1 MLEAHGVGKTYGGV
15 VALAGAD
22 FAVRAGSVHA
32 LLGENGAGKS
42 TLVKIIAGALA
53 PDEGT
58 LRLDGEEVRFATTAE
73 AVRHG
78 VAVVSQELNVFPDLD
93 VLANL
98 FTLREPRR
106 GPFVDRAAMA
116 ERARPVMEE
125 LGLDVTLRT
134 PVAELSLAQRQL
146 VEIGKALLTEPR
158 ILILDEPTS
167 ALGAA
172 STETL
177 LEILASCAT
186 ARSASSSSLTS
197 SRT

>member
-1 MLEAHGVGKTYGGV
+1 MLEARGVRKTYGGV

-22 FAVRAGSVHA
+22 FTVRAGSVHA

-42 TLVKIIAGALA
+42 TLVKIIAGALS
-53 PDEGT
+53 PDAGT
-58 LRLDGEEVRFATTAE
+58 VRLDGNEVNFGTTAE

-106 GPFVDRAAMA
+106 GPFVNRAEMA
-116 ERARPVMEE
+116 ARARPVVEE
-125 LGLDVTLRT
+125 LGLDVDLRT

-177 LEILASCAT
+177 LDILRVLRDRQVGVVFVSHI
-186 ARSASSSSLTS
+186 L
-197 SRT
+197 